1 MTPPST
7 SISPTP
13 APNNQTADPT
23 QPPLSNTP
31 PQPNHGNPQ
40 HHGGPTGKLPL
51 SKKINKK
58 LQIALLAIFV
68 VLIAGAGIYFVFFSR
83 AGVTMTGSEGEF
95 TPITPTRALDTRAAS
110 KIGTATSLAAN
121 VEQRIKILGV
131 GALPANNVSAIIV
144 TATVFRPTTDG
155 YLDLQDGNAIP
166 KPPSTLAYK
175 ANVITTQ
182 QFTVPVSAEG
192 YIYLK
197 ATGQG
202 PTDIVLDVS
211 GYYATVGGNPGA
223 RYELMTPAR
232 VVDTRGTTPL
242 GTTRFTEPN
251 QTKAIP
257 IAGVNGVPK
266 TAKVVTMLITKKGL
280 PSGFVTIWGAGPRP
294 NAYTLFTG
302 SEPTTTTQVTVPL
315 GPDGSVLMYSQLSG
329 YNFTIDVIGYF
340 GDVEPEYNTYIGG
353 RYLPLFIPATLLD
366 TRGTSTTT
374 KTDGTAT
381 TAATPLKAGET
392 RNIKVTDQRAITDA
406 TRAAIIHVRVVK
418 PTTQTNLTLWASG
431 ELRPNIASI
440 SFVAGET
447 LTRQVTVPVGND
459 GSISI
464 YNSAGDTNV
473 VLEMVGSYAEYTE
486 TTFSAFNA
494 TTTINTPTYITD
506 PKEFTYDITYN
517 NRPTKDPR
525 SSIYQWLYLGRKGP
539 QANQTNYSN
548 PRYSPSIDLYN
559 NKISIQLCTQPTCI
573 AYNPTS
579 TTTVQGSYDASTGQT
594 YPENL
599 YTFTYPFEAGKTYRV
614 LTQLLIDKPGF
625 AGDWL
630 KYSIMTPSDSM
641 KGYIAT
647 ELAMVKL
654 NETANVSYYDASSN
668 LVQGTAGRVTGFNN
682 FGGFHTSSNPV
693 CGTPELNSATITNIT
708 LDGQVGQIDS
718 NPERLNAYGEA
729 SCPGVGKVDYSR
741 DSTGKINGF
750 SFSSGITKAQRDT
763 TPPVIGDLK
772 KSVLSGSYYQTA
784 TATDSNMVTNMKL
797 TVKDALITSA
807 SLYQIPSS
815 SLTSIN
821 SLTRTWNVTSVTSN
835 NPFVITAKDN
845 SGNEAVKTFDWN
857 FSNIT
862 PY

>member
-7 SISPTP
+7 LISPTP
-13 APNNQTADPT
+13 APNNQTADQT

-40 HHGGPTGKLPL
+40 HHGGSTGNLPL

-83 AGVTMTGSEGEF
+83 AGVSMTGSEGEF
-95 TPITPTRALDTRAAS
+95 TPITPTRVLDTRAAS

-166 KPPSTLAYK
+166 NPPSTLAYK

-197 ATGQG
+197 ASGQG

-232 VVDTRGTTPL
+232 VVDTLGTTPL
-242 GTTRFTEPN
+242 GTTRFTKPD

-266 TAKVVTMLITKKGL
+266 TAKAVTMLITKKGL

-431 ELRPNIASI
+431 ELRPNTASI

-486 TTFSAFNA
+486 TTFNGFNA
-494 TTTINTPTYITD
+494 ATTINTPTYITD
-506 PKEFTYDITYN
+506 PKELTYDITYN

-525 SSIYQWLYLGRKGP
+525 SSIYQNIKLARKTP
-539 QANQTNYSN
+539 QASSWSTEYT
-548 PRYSPSIDLYN
+548 PYSPSIDLYN

-579 TTTVQGSYDASTGQT
+579 TTKVQGYTSGTSTIDP
-594 YPENL
+594 YNL

-614 LTQLLIDKPGF
+614 LTQLLIDKSGF

-641 KGYIAT
+641 KGYVAT

-654 NETANVSYYDASSN
+654 AETAIANYYDASSN

-682 FGGFHTSSNPV
+682 DVTYSISSNPI

-708 LDGQVGQIDS
+708 LDGQVGQIGS
-718 NPERLNAYGEA
+718 NPEWLYASGEA
-729 SCPGVGKVDYSR
+729 SCPGIGKVDYSR

-750 SFSSGITKAQRDT
+750 NFSSGIAKAQRDT

-772 KSVLSGSYYQTA
+772 KSVISTSYYQTA
-784 TATDSNMVTNMKL
+784 TATDSNMVTSMNL
-797 TVKDALITSA
+797 SVKDAWITSA
-807 SLYQIPSS
+807 SLYQIPLSY
-815 SLTSIN
+815 LTSIN